1 MTPHNPLLKMNRRT
15 FVKSSACLAL
25 LTSTSSTNATE
36 SRFNYTPEL
45 LEIALDAGGPV
56 LLGFHAVWCSTCRT
70 QERVVASLLEENEDY
85 ANVTIIIADWDEQ
98 KRSDLVK
105 DLRIPRRSTLV
116 MFNEGEEIDRVIA
129 QTSRASIE
137 NLFKAVT

>member
-1 MTPHNPLLKMNRRT
+1 MNRRAFLT
-15 FVKSSACLAL
+15 TSAGLAL
-25 LTSTSSTNATE
+25 LTSTPGASATDD
-36 SRFNYTPEL
+36 RFNYTPEL

-70 QERVVASLLEENEDY
+70 QDRVVASLLQENEAY

-116 MFNEGEEIDRVIA
+116 MFNKGEEVDRVIA